1 MEISIAVKGMS
12 CGGCE
17 KAIERALL
25 TRDGVL
31 KARASHREA
40 QVRIE
45 FDPKRIGET
54 QLRQAIEGA
63 GYHVP

>member
-1 MEISIAVKGMS
+1 MEISVAVKGMS

-17 KAIERALL
+17 KAIERALMAC
-25 TRDGVL
+25 DGVL

-45 FDPKRIGET
+45 FDPNRIGEV
-54 QLRQAIEGA
+54 QLRQAIKAA
-63 GYHVP
+63 GYQVP